1 MSGGQQPDVG
11 DEARRVARLDAPPD
25 EVREAAR
32 NAYSG
37 RERDSLVLPLV
48 SDWLIDGDGDSVAAW
63 EPRVLVFQDAGIRV
77 DLRIGG
83 GEKGRRVIA
92 NVDGARVLTAAM
104 RTPSEQLVLAS
115 DAQNRFARKG
125 VPPGPVTL
133 LLEVEGP
140 PPSRWHTECTV
151 I

>member
-1 MSGGQQPDVG
+1 MSGTQQPDLG
-11 DEARRVARLDAPPD
+11 DEVRLVARLDAPPE

-48 SDWLIDGDGDSVAAW
+48 SDWLIDGDGDSIAAW
-63 EPRVLVFQDAGIRV
+63 EPRVLVFKDAGIRV

-83 GEKGRRVIA
+83 GEEGRRLIA
-92 NVDGARVLTAAM
+92 NVDGARVLTAEI
-104 RTPSEQLVLAS
+104 RTPSEKLVLAS
-115 DAQNRFARKG
+115 DAQNRFAREG

-133 LLEVEGP
+133 LLEVEGT
-140 PPSRWHTECTV
+140 PPSRRHTEWTV